1 MSVLTDLSIS
11 YESLPGEPSF
21 FMTAQQAVP
30 MQHEIPQAPLSM
42 PYLAQAKKPRHIES
56 NFDFAPSFSTR
67 HAVKRHATHQS
78 KPSTPVYASKPQTAP
93 ISAIDIK
100 PSVIAKTVTPSRATP
115 EPSRGMFND
124 FERASLLSYMQR
136 RQYS

>member
-21 FMTAQQAVP
+21 FVTTQQATP
-30 MQHEIPQAPLSM
+30 TKHELPQTALSIPYISEIPKVRHQA
-42 PYLAQAKKPRHIES
+42 S
-56 NFDFAPSFSTR
+56 NFDISPSFSTR
-67 HAVKRHATHQS
+67 HAVKRHATHHV
-78 KPSTPVYASKPQTAP
+78 KKTTTTSTTSHQTKQVQKL
-93 ISAIDIK
+93 SV
-100 PSVIAKTVTPSRATP
+100 SVIAKAVTPAASVSQT
-115 EPSRGMFND
+115 SRGMFNE